1 MKEFI
6 EEAYEYKGLAV
17 FGLLLVLGCIATA
30 IAIVT

>member
-6 EEAYEYKGLAV
+6 EEAYEFRGLAV
-17 FGLLLVLGCIATA
+17 FGLLLVLGCVACG